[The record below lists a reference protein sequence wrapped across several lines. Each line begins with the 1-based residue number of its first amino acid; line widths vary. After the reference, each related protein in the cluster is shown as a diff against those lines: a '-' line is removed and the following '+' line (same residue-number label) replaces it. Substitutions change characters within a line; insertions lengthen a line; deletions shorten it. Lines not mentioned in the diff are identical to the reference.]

1 MRNTSNTQLH
11 FTVFP
16 LECSDKS
23 RSVTCA
29 LTSLC
34 LHKSRSD
41 VYLICETTHSQ
52 IKKYNKFGSHIGQSP
67 ESLCSRIFHLKV
79 WVGGIGPFLFGLNFL
94 LPTLHNPVENLSWMT
109 GPALRGRIVVSCLY
123 ARARANIP
131 WIYLTF
137 VSLFAFALGFVTCV
151 IFLLY
156 GTESSTSTWTGSC
169 DLPHQPV

>member
-1 MRNTSNTQLH
+1 MASSQAMLRVNFKPSASYSISDISPRFPFYTCSAYSALRASEVSTVTWKLTSCSLCARFYSLCYMRNTSNTQLH

-67 ESLCSRIFHLKV
+67 ESLLIF
-79 WVGGIGPFLFGLNFL
+79 
-94 LPTLHNPVENLSWMT
+94 S
-109 GPALRGRIVVSCLY
+109 
-123 ARARANIP
+123 
-131 WIYLTF
+131 
-137 VSLFAFALGFVTCV
+137 
-151 IFLLY
+151 
-156 GTESSTSTWTGSC
+156 
-169 DLPHQPV
+169 